1 MKPGARPAASGAAVD
16 ATVLVESKVSGA
28 TELLKLVATVVLVV
42 ELLKLVRDATVLL
55 VETVDVVVDDNDDDD
70 DGGKR
75 HVHATVV
82 VRTEQ
87 SRNVC
92 V

>member
-42 ELLKLVRDATVLL
+42 KLLKLVRDATVLL

-70 DGGKR
+70 GGKR